1 MYAQRAAVQ
10 GTAFKVDLKALEEF
24 SQGFGYQETPDQ
36 LAAINNTI
44 NDLAKP
50 TPMDRLVCGDVGF
63 GKTEVALRAAFVV
76 ANAGYQVAV
85 LVPTTILAEQHY
97 QNFKERFAG
106 TAINVELLSRFKTT
120 KEQNTVLKELE
131 KGTVD
136 IVIGPHKLL
145 SKELKFKQ
153 LGLIIVD
160 EEHRFGV
167 KQKEKLKALRAQVD
181 LLTLTAT

>member
-1 MYAQRAAVQ
+1 MSRLGNDTWAKKKQKAYQKVADVAAQLLDLYAQRAAVQ

-85 LVPTTILAEQHY
+85 LVPNTI
-97 QNFKERFAG
+97 
-106 TAINVELLSRFKTT
+106 
-120 KEQNTVLKELE
+120 
-131 KGTVD
+131 
-136 IVIGPHKLL
+136 
-145 SKELKFKQ
+145 
-153 LGLIIVD
+153 
-160 EEHRFGV
+160 
-167 KQKEKLKALRAQVD
+167 
-181 LLTLTAT
+181 